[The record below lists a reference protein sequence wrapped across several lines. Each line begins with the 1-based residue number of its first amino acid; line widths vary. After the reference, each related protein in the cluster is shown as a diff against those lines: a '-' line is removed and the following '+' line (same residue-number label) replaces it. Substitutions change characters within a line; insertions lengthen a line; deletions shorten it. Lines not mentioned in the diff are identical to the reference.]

1 MKNEPIFWV
10 ETYGRNHF
18 WAKQSIATSFGI
30 ARYVLRRRL
39 STQPKLRHR
48 IKFQVYADIG

>member
-1 MKNEPIFWV
+1 MKDQRIFWV

-18 WAKQSIATSFGI
+18 WGEESIRCSFSV
-30 ARYVLRRRL
+30 ARYVLRHRL
-39 STQPKLRHR
+39 SAQPELRHR